1 LYCKTNLAS
10 IYENVFLNLGFYFL
24 TFFRGKKPPE
34 WVTSMHLFGYSPTE
48 PRKGKGEEG
57 IFGDQ
62 RIVLGILRASDRNG
76 STIIASFNYLP
87 SLKTRMS
94 GARSS
99 TGLICSHGSHMDEKI
114 PRPKMPKTALPP
126 ELRRKLGFQ
135 PRAQDENTD
144 IYKAGSGVLKP
155 KGSGNDGSYLKMK
168 SSIPMSQ
175 RTSGLAKMQNQY
187 QGQRALIPKSVLVD
201 SNKIVSD

>member
-1 LYCKTNLAS
+1 MLECIVLWEPQFQVSTKEDRFLPGNGLRVPARTCS
-10 IYENVFLNLGFYFL
+10 VIHQLNLEKEK
-24 TFFRGKKPPE
+24 GKKE
-34 WVTSMHLFGYSPTE
+34 FLAINGSFWEF
-48 PRKGKGEEG
+48 
-57 IFGDQ
+57 
-62 RIVLGILRASDRNG
+62 LRASDRNG
-76 STIIASFNYLP
+76 STIIASFNCLS

-94 GARSS
+94 GARSA